1 MTVIVDWTDAPALAL
16 RGRPQRVV
24 PLVLGFEPIS
34 EAVAVRG
41 GSTFKY
47 LMMPVTA
54 AAVEFARGWVLWDGG
69 FEPGRIRDPRRRAA
83 SFDYQNYLPIVPPGD
98 PLVDQ
103 IAEAG
108 LEWGDLAAAVLSH
121 AHFDHTGGIRMLRPH
136 QPLVTQRREWTHVCT
151 APSERA
157 AFLFRDDFDHAG
169 LTIALVDGDAEIVPG
184 LRVIDTAGHTPG
196 HQSLVVELPDRTVV
210 LAGDAADVRGN
221 IERRLLPGSIAEPE
235 DVVRAEEA
243 INRLAEMDAAERTE
257 VWPGHD
263 PEWGPWRRVIEAR

>member
-1 MTVIVDWTDAPALAL
+1 MTVVIEWADAAPLAL
-16 RGRPQRVV
+16 TGRPQRLV

-41 GSTFKY
+41 GSAFKY
-47 LMMPVTA
+47 LMVPVTA
-54 AAVEFARGWVLWDGG
+54 AAVEFDRGWVLWDGG
-69 FEPGRIRDPRRRAA
+69 FEPARIRDPRRRAA
-83 SFDYQNYLPIVPPGD
+83 SFDYQSYLPVVPPGD

-108 LEWGDLAAAVLSH
+108 LEWDDLAAAVLSH

-136 QPLVTQRREWTHVCT
+136 QPLLTQRREWTHVCT

-157 AFLFRDDFDHAG
+157 AFLFREDFDHAG
-169 LTIALVDGDAEIVPG
+169 LTIGLVDGDAEIVPG

-210 LAGDAADVRGN
+210 LAGDAADLRGN
-221 IERRLLPGSIAEPE
+221 IEGRLLPGSIADPE
-235 DVVRAEEA
+235 DVVRAEDA
-243 INRLAEMDAAERTE
+243 INRLAEMDAAERSE

-263 PEWGPWRRVIEAR
+263 PHWGPWRQVIDAR